1 MGAGGIPGTTVISNG
16 AITGVGKGGGGMF
29 SSRSGVGEAG
39 NGISSRGVRVT
50 GEKQGGV
57 EGVAAVLSIQC
68 FLLATTADLL
78 YSQWTM

>member
-16 AITGVGKGGGGMF
+16 AITGVGKGMF

-57 EGVAAVLSIQC
+57 EGVAGVLSIQC